1 MELTLT
7 LALSILASVIS
18 VSTFALNRK
27 DKALKDKEEL
37 DKETS
42 NQKLIDYRLKEVEK
56 KLDKIL
62 DFLNS
67 YDKEIDDRVEKA
79 IENHVRLYHKEA

>member
-1 MELTLT
+1 MELA

-18 VSTFALNRK
+18 VLNFVLSRRDKAVK
-27 DKALKDKEEL
+27 DKGEQDEEN
-37 DKETS
+37 S
-42 NQKLIDYRLKEVEK
+42 NQKLIDYRLTKVEE

-67 YDKEIDDRVEKA
+67 YDKEIDDRVDKA
-79 IENHVRLYHKEA
+79 IQVHVQLYHKEA